1 MSVNSGAVLTAEGS
15 NRTYDR
21 EIQKVEF
28 TNYDALED
36 RGPDGEG
43 GYQCA
48 VGKVTI
54 YVNEALASHLN
65 YKLSSTALAATFGE
79 APVESEWI
87 QGTFAPAST
96 ESLGAYFAYK
106 EEDDGSY
113 VSYHYDLE
121 VIVAQA
127 EATWP
132 VLTDLSVNSG
142 AVLTAEGSNRT
153 YDREIQKVE
162 FTNYDA
168 LEDRG
173 PDGEGGYQCA
183 VGKVTIYV
191 NEALAS
197 HLNYKL
203 SSTALAATF
212 GEAPVE
218 SEWIQGTFAPASTES
233 LGAYFAYKEED
244 DGSYVSYHYDLEVIV
259 AQAEATWPQLKSVEL
274 KPGASLNSTTGS
286 AEVEIIAVEYE
297 NYAELV
303 DKGPHPEDIEF
314 TRYSFGKITLYVGSD
329 FKTNTG
335 YNFNLKGE
343 DLTYQIEENGATTEG
358 ACVISGSFA
367 SGSTST
373 MTEYV
378 AYDEI
383 SLTMY
388 CCDLEIIVGVP
399 DGQFVLYDASST
411 RSNVTQASVS
421 FKSNK
426 AGSYYYAWA
435 DADAEAPEIDVSEE
449 GTAMAVGENV
459 ITLSGLTS
467 GSKKLYVKAKDES
480 GNVSDVFVFDIP
492 EELMYS
498 LTLYTQ
504 TNGEVIEK
512 VTIDGEVA
520 EINIKS
526 PYNNPKYTVLNIPE
540 GSEVKVWVLP
550 PDTTKD
556 IDTVTLSSN
565 SKIDGNYIL
574 FFPEIEGNTFT
585 FIMPMYDVRTRIG
598 TEGTYWLTLKE
609 AEKPR
614 VALTSTVENFANSKI
629 KMGSV
634 EYTVGGET
642 VSQVYAGTEVTA
654 EALPDTN
661 TFLYEVEFRYW
672 EAAEGITLSEE
683 QKNSQTLTFTVPE
696 GVTEV
701 NLKPVFEKVGTT
713 VSWSTDL
720 PGTSIKSGSG
730 TSETDIIKNGVTL
743 NLQCIYDSLYHKMI
757 GWTVIRDGVDITDSA
772 DVEKSSNGDSIYV
785 KISGDE
791 ITITAHLEYK
801 AAATVTASANDAAM
815 GSAVL
820 SDGTA
825 TQQSIMITEGQE
837 VTLTATPNHGYQF
850 NNWTV
855 TDSDGNSIEVTVD
868 AENANKAVFV
878 MPDTGKDISAVANF
892 SISDEVLDAAAD
904 VTDVYLTID
913 GQQFYANK
921 DGTSYTITLPAGTS
935 TENLADA
942 ALTIEHA
949 ERASVT
955 KNGEEW
961 ASGQPCG
968 MAADT
973 PASFAVTSKDGTNVN
988 EFTVTIT
995 AEKRSGNYITAVEL
1009 LNEAGGASAV
1019 VSGVIDNENNT
1030 VTVTLPN
1037 DIGADFVNNIG
1048 MKYLRITSSDGATV
1062 AMTGGHDDKDN
1073 AGYSWAEGS
1082 VMCNMSLNSA
1092 AEFVVTAEN
1101 GSQKTYYITIA
1112 YTVPDAPTVSNGT
1125 AERTSD
1131 SAATVKFTS
1140 SEAGKYYY
1148 AVVNSGAAA
1157 PTINTSG
1164 AGTSAVA
1171 GENTISIS
1179 NLTAGARDIY
1189 IVVKGVS
1196 GVESVAYKVAIPA
1209 FSSDEGQFS
1218 ITVTAPQGGTITP
1231 SKTKANAGDVIT
1243 IAVTP
1248 NAGYQM
1254 VPGSLSYT
1262 IAVAGGATNAVE
1274 NFTFEM
1280 PNADVTIT
1288 CQWETA
1294 KEVTDGITG
1303 FSIDGVVGV
1312 VNNNTNKI
1320 TITMPY
1326 GTDVTKLVPI
1336 FTTNNVASIS
1346 PSPDEAID
1354 FSEPVTFTVT
1364 LSNGSVKT
1372 YVVNVYVMAGS
1383 PAQEMWDKLADIYE
1397 KSPWWEYADHQISH
1411 AKYPKYW

>member
-1 MSVNSGAVLTAEGS
+1 MINIKKWLSFCLASVILIAMLPVSRTTAKAETATSLTATDDKGNQYTAVLA
-15 NRTYDR
+15 D
-21 EIQKVEF
+21 I
-28 TNYDALED
+28 
-36 RGPDGEG
+36 DGTSLG
-43 GYQCA
+43 
-48 VGKVTI
+48 VTE
-54 YVNEALASHLN
+54 V
-65 YKLSSTALAATFGE
+65 YKLSVMDGFERLDLNFEGFNETIFMCFCGN
-79 APVESEWI
+79 SECVPGGS
-87 QGTFAPAST
+87 GTT
-96 ESLGAYFAYK
+96 I
-106 EEDDGSY
+106 ED
-113 VSYHYDLE
+113 
-121 VIVAQA
+121 
-127 EATWP
+127 
-132 VLTDLSVNSG
+132 
-142 AVLTAEGSNRT
+142 
-153 YDREIQKVE
+153 
-162 FTNYDA
+162 
-168 LEDRG
+168 
-173 PDGEGGYQCA
+173 
-183 VGKVTIYV
+183 
-191 NEALAS
+191 
-197 HLNYKL
+197 
-203 SSTALAATF
+203 
-212 GEAPVE
+212 
-218 SEWIQGTFAPASTES
+218 
-233 LGAYFAYKEED
+233 
-244 DGSYVSYHYDLEVIV
+244 
-259 AQAEATWPQLKSVEL
+259 
-274 KPGASLNSTTGS
+274 
-286 AEVEIIAVEYE
+286 
-297 NYAELV
+297 
-303 DKGPHPEDIEF
+303 
-314 TRYSFGKITLYVGSD
+314 GKITFGNVHTYFDKDSRHNDYSALDPLLLEGCKYVLTFLTDDTRSSYKLLLIEIRDSGDDSTISGVSIQDADGTSYPFTYIMDGETGNSIFEYDAFPLYKVVVPSD
-329 FKTNTG
+329 ADISFVLDENSEIGQQYTYLQCADASVVDEENPSVCSIQKHTCLNSVKE
-335 YNFNLKGE
+335 NAMRERFALKDGEIVFLTLYIGE
-343 DLTYQIEENGATTEG
+343 DLSNGINILIYFDENQSGDDTTAPTLER
-358 ACVISGSFA
+358 
-367 SGSTST
+367 T
-373 MTEYV
+373 
-378 AYDEI
+378 
-383 SLTMY
+383 
-388 CCDLEIIVGVP
+388 EIIRTVKGSATVKFTSDEAGV
-399 DGQFVLYDASST
+399 
-411 RSNVTQASVS
+411 
-421 FKSNK
+421 
-426 AGSYYYAWA
+426 YYYAWTEVGA
-435 DADAEAPEIDVSEE
+435 AEPDINTSGDD
-449 GTAMAVGENV
+449 TAMSADKNV

-492 EELMYS
+492 EEPMYS

-520 EINIKS
+520 EININS
-526 PYNNPKYTVLNIPE
+526 PYNNTKYTVFNIPV

-556 IDTVTLSSN
+556 IETVTLSSS
-565 SKIDGNYIL
+565 SKIEIDGNYIL
-574 FFPEIEGNTFT
+574 FSPKIEGNTFT
-585 FIMPMYDVRTRIG
+585 FIMPMYDVRTRKG
-598 TEGTYWLTLKE
+598 TVSEGTYWLTLKE

-614 VALTSTVENFANSKI
+614 VALTGTVENFPNSKI

-654 EALPDTN
+654 KALPDTN
-661 TFLYEVEFRYW
+661 TYLYEVEFRYW

-772 DVEKSSNGDSIYV
+772 DVEKSSNGDFIYV

-801 AAATVTASANDAAM
+801 AAATVTASANDDAM

-820 SDGTA
+820 SDGTV
-825 TQQSIMITEGQE
+825 TQQSIMITEGQD

-995 AEKRSGNYITAVEL
+995 AEKRSGNDITAVEL

-1112 YTVPDAPTVSNGT
+1112 YTVPDAPTVSDGT